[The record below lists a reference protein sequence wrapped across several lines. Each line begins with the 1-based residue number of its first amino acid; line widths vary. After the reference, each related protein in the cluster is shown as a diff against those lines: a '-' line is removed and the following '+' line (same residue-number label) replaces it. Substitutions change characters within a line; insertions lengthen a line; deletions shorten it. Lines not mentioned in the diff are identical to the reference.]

1 MDERTPP
8 AGVSHRRDV
17 LRTVAAAG
25 IGAIAGCLGGARDA
39 QAGADRTDA
48 RETAS
53 GDGTDTGDGQR
64 LATHPAAAHLD
75 AQPRRG
81 PDPAEATATIIA
93 FEDPSC
99 TRCRTFERNTVPKIE
114 SELVEAGTAA
124 YVFRGY
130 PVVYPWGEPA
140 TQALES
146 TYARSDAAFW
156 ALKDHYYADQPSFR
170 EAGPEGVLTLTREFL
185 VAETDVDADAV
196 VADAEE
202 RAHDAA
208 VRTDLAD
215 GDRAGATVTPSVF
228 LFRDGQYVTKAQGS
242 VGFDVIKNAL
252 GL

>member
-8 AGVSHRRDV
+8 TGGSHRRDV
-17 LRTVAAAG
+17 LRTVGAAG
-25 IGAIAGCLGGARDA
+25 VGAIAGCLGDA
-39 QAGADRTDA
+39 QDADAGANGADTG
-48 RETAS
+48 EPAS
-53 GDGTDTGDGQR
+53 GDGRDAADGQR

-81 PDPAEATATIIA
+81 PDPTEATATIIA

-99 TRCRTFERNTVPKIE
+99 TRCRTFERKTVPKIE

-130 PVVYPWGEPA
+130 PVVYPWGKPA

-146 TYARSDAAFW
+146 THARSDAAFW

-170 EAGPEGVLTLTREFL
+170 EAGPDGVLALTREFL
-185 VAETDVDADAV
+185 AADTDIDADAV

-208 VRTDLAD
+208 VQTDLAD
-215 GDRAGATVTPSVF
+215 GERAGATVTPSVF